1 MRKEGYGS
9 GPRDVFF
16 KCKPKRESFDMCNSS
31 AECADGRKCCYN
43 PFVRGYHC
51 ETHCT
56 DLEQKCRLLACPAI
70 ATRPVAQINADMVRT
85 QSLQD
90 NARTKINECGW
101 DLGLSVS

>member
-1 MRKEGYGS
+1 MTSFSNASLSESLSTCVIPVQSAQMVGS
-9 GPRDVFF
+9 AAIIHLFVAITV
-16 KCKPKRESFDMCNSS
+16 KPIARIWSKS
-31 AECADGRKCCYN
+31 A
-43 PFVRGYHC
+43 
-51 ETHCT
+51 
-56 DLEQKCRLLACPAI
+56 RLLACPAI